1 MSVVWKSFKLSSIF
15 DYSGKH
21 VIKTPIKELKTYKT
35 YQDGLIANVTS
46 TKNNNGIN
54 CYVEL
59 NNEIENK
66 KVKNVLTIATNGSV
80 GVCFYHPY
88 YIISTGDSKVIEI
101 YNSKLKKI
109 FDNNEFLYYFF
120 SKLLTRNFY
129 KTYYSYTKKIKKE
142 DVDSTTILLPCI
154 SLSSSDDYIWE
165 DNNNY
170 YTLAV
175 DYIKKLMDSAK
186 KLKEEKTI
194 KLYEKERAKYEAE
207 RVKYEAAYVLE
218 RSLLV
223 WKEFKLG
230 DIFVQSTEHYLN
242 KSKKN
247 YKINKEKTT
256 EFCVAVC
263 AASKYNNGIVGY
275 INEIDDVPEK
285 KRKGFLTKSGFGNV
299 FYQDDWFIKPGGSW
313 GMLNIVK
320 FKDEKIK
327 RFFDNNKILY
337 KFISKTLTKIL
348 VQITTWQFT
357 PNFDNEI
364 LLLPLIEVSKTDD
377 YIWEDNSHYYTLA
390 TNYISYLYLTGRI
403 NKYQKLI
410 DEYTYK

>member
-1 MSVVWKSFKLSSIF
+1 
-15 DYSGKH
+15 
-21 VIKTPIKELKTYKT
+21 
-35 YQDGLIANVTS
+35 
-46 TKNNNGIN
+46 
-54 CYVEL
+54 
-59 NNEIENK
+59 
-66 KVKNVLTIATNGSV
+66 
-80 GVCFYHPY
+80 
-88 YIISTGDSKVIEI
+88 
-101 YNSKLKKI
+101 
-109 FDNNEFLYYFF
+109 
-120 SKLLTRNFY
+120 
-129 KTYYSYTKKIKKE
+129 
-142 DVDSTTILLPCI
+142 
-154 SLSSSDDYIWE
+154 
-165 DNNNY
+165 
-170 YTLAV
+170 
-175 DYIKKLMDSAK
+175 MDSAK

-377 YIWEDNSHYYTLA
+377 YIWEENNHYYTLA
-390 TNYISYLYLTGRI
+390 TNYIAYLYLTGRI

-410 DEYTYK
+410 DQYTYK

>member
-1 MSVVWKSFKLSSIF
+1 MSNIIWKTFKLGDLFARCTEEKI
-15 DYSGKH
+15 
-21 VIKTPIKELKTYKT
+21 
-35 YQDGLIANVTS
+35 
-46 TKNNNGIN
+46 GIN
-54 CYVEL
+54 QKDINLKEKSDIDYIALISASKKGSGCVGYL
-59 NNEIENK
+59 NDDIAKNISLNK
-66 KVKNVLTIATNGSV
+66 ITFDDQWGYTYFQTEPFVITGGHNAILEVKSN
-80 GVCFYHPY
+80 
-88 YIISTGDSKVIEI
+88 
-101 YNSKLKKI
+101 KLKSVLDKNLICYKFISHIINKI
-109 FDNNEFLYYFF
+109 TVKSDIFGYRYKINNKFDREL
-120 SKLLTRNFY
+120 
-129 KTYYSYTKKIKKE
+129 
-142 DVDSTTILLPCI
+142 ILLPCI

-285 KRKGFLTKSGFGNV
+285 KRKVFLTKSGFGNV

-364 LLLPLIEVSKTDD
+364 LLLPLIEVSKIDD